1 MQKSNITIFKR
12 NEVARGTDMYSLNG
26 KKCFNAIYYIYQKNR
41 DMFTKY
47 EDNNIAYMSLKFST
61 LRDIMGL
68 QKDNNYVEV
77 IKDAIREL
85 QTTLIELNNWVNPAN
100 GKKYAWYSTKFLN
113 DANVEHDNIVT
124 VQLEISTLFKQLM
137 RAHIN
142 FTPLELVRYMN
153 KFRTKYAM
161 KLYEYLK
168 SFGNY
173 RYLDIPQSHLMRLF
187 GLAEDNKTYKDFSQL
202 RRLLERQI
210 KELIKKS
217 DLKELKLDDS
227 KLLKKDKIFR
237 IYINPKAKNKTA
249 TKEDTKKILENLS
262 IKRF

>member
-12 NEVARGTDMYSLNG
+12 NEVARGTDMYSLNA

-41 DMFTKY
+41 DMFAQY

-142 FTPLELVRYMN
+142 FTPLDLVQYMN

-187 GLAEDNKTYKDFSQL
+187 GLDEKSKYRYMSDLSI
-202 RRLLERQI
+202 LLERQI

-217 DLKELKLDDS
+217 DLKELKLDDG

-237 IYINPKAKNKTA
+237 IYINPRAKKKTA
-249 TKEDTKKILENLS
+249 SKEDTRQILDSLS
-262 IKRF
+262 INRF